1 MTVKLVVLYTPPSD
15 PEAFEKHYREVHAPL
30 VADVP
35 GLQGF
40 EAGRFA
46 AAPDGGEL
54 TYHRIAELT
63 FADQQALEAGLG
75 SEQGQKT
82 AADYQQI
89 APPGSRMFVVAV
101 D

>member
-1 MTVKLVVLYTPPSD
+1 YTTPSD
-15 PEAFEKHYREVHAPL
+15 PEGFEKHYLEVHAPL

-35 GLQGF
+35 GLQDF
-40 EAGRFA
+40 TAGRFVA
-46 AAPDGGEL
+46 AMDGGEL
-54 TYHRIAELT
+54 SYYRIAELS
-63 FADQQALEAGLG
+63 FADQAALEAGLG

-82 AADYQQI
+82 AGDYQQI